1 MLRLHPASGLRNRLS
16 TVNPLMLL
24 MIKGDTGSPP
34 SRPSR
39 HRRRPCY
46 TPQSQGHPQQQWKTW
61 WPGIGESCWE
71 SLPPTLC
78 VDALGGHLARRW
90 GALLRHLRLPR
101 LGHQARLFVHLD
113 PLLARN
119 RRDQL
124 ANRFERQIVRRLEM
138 NATLPH
144 VELLACRLERRLQ
157 LLELTRTPKRAH
169 QVERAVVLLRRERDV
184 ADRLLV
190 VSVWISR
197 QGDRPADRA
206 PDEALIVA
214 ARNVLVHECAH
225 RRDRLRT
232 IGGECGDV
240 LRWRLDVRCW
250 FHGFVVF
257 PNEVCH
263 RRFENQPAAGL
274 GISRN

>member
-1 MLRLHPASGLRNRLS
+1 MKATRGAP
-16 TVNPLMLL
+16 
-24 MIKGDTGSPP
+24 
-34 SRPSR
+34 
-39 HRRRPCY
+39 
-46 TPQSQGHPQQQWKTW
+46 
-61 WPGIGESCWE
+61 GESSWE
-71 SLPPTLC
+71 SLPPTIC

-90 GALLRHLRLPR
+90 GDLLRPLRLPR

-119 RRDQL
+119 RGDQL
-124 ANRFERQIVRRLEM
+124 ANRLERQIVRRLEM

-144 VELLACRLERRLQ
+144 VELLPRRLERRLQ

-169 QVERAVVLLRRERDV
+169 QVERAEVLLRRDRDV

-225 RRDRLRT
+225 RRDRLRAT
-232 IGGECGDV
+232 GGE
-240 LRWRLDVRCW
+240 
-250 FHGFVVF
+250 
-257 PNEVCH
+257 
-263 RRFENQPAAGL
+263 
-274 GISRN
+274 

>member
-1 MLRLHPASGLRNRLS
+1 MTLRLIEARMNRRSQQLEGGRSGE
-16 TVNPLMLL
+16 
-24 MIKGDTGSPP
+24 GQFPP
-34 SRPSR
+34 GR
-39 HRRRPCY
+39 
-46 TPQSQGHPQQQWKTW
+46 
-61 WPGIGESCWE
+61 ESCWQ

-101 LGHQARLFVHLD
+101 LGHQARLFVYLD

-144 VELLACRLERRLQ
+144 VELLPRRLERRLQ
-157 LLELTRTPKRAH
+157 LLELTGTPKRAH
-169 QVERAVVLLRRERDV
+169 QVERAEVLLRRDGDV

-197 QGDRPADRA
+197 QGDRPADGA
-206 PDEALIVA
+206 PDEALLVA

-225 RRDRLRT
+225 RRDRLRA
-232 IGGECGDV
+232 IGGKRGDV
-240 LRWRLDVRCW
+240 LRRRLDVRW
-250 FHGFVVF
+250 RFHGLVIF
-257 PNEVCH
+257 PNELCQ
-263 RRFENQPAAGL
+263 RFESQTAARAVS
-274 GISRN
+274 IA

>member
-1 MLRLHPASGLRNRLS
+1 MLAILERSDAMINKSSAPTPHHDVAAFQAQAPRGVGAALAASQEYGRSRAFGRDHFCSNFLWSDSR
-16 TVNPLMLL
+16 LMLA
-24 MIKGDTGSPP
+24 
-34 SRPSR
+34 
-39 HRRRPCY
+39 
-46 TPQSQGHPQQQWKTW
+46 
-61 WPGIGESCWE
+61 PGIGESCWE

-78 VDALGGHLARRW
+78 LDALGGHLARRR

-144 VELLACRLERRLQ
+144 VELLPRRLERRLQ

-190 VSVWISR
+190 VSVWIS
-197 QGDRPADRA
+197 
-206 PDEALIVA
+206 
-214 ARNVLVHECAH
+214 
-225 RRDRLRT
+225 
-232 IGGECGDV
+232 
-240 LRWRLDVRCW
+240 
-250 FHGFVVF
+250 
-257 PNEVCH
+257 
-263 RRFENQPAAGL
+263 
-274 GISRN
+274 

>member
-1 MLRLHPASGLRNRLS
+1 MADSWMRRYAADRGQQHTRLGALHATALHNRWSGPVGEALPPA
-16 TVNPLMLL
+16 
-24 MIKGDTGSPP
+24 
-34 SRPSR
+34 RPSR

-46 TPQSQGHPQQQWKTW
+46 TPQPPGHPQQQWKTW

-71 SLPPTLC
+71 GLLPTLG

-119 RRDQL
+119 RRDQV

-144 VELLACRLERRLQ
+144 VELLPRRLERRLQ
-157 LLELTRTPKRAH
+157 LLELPRTPKRAH
-169 QVERAVVLLRRERDV
+169 QVERAVVLLRRQRDV

-197 QGDRPADRA
+197 QRDRPADRA

-214 ARNVLVHECAH
+214 ERNVRVHECAH
-225 RRDRLRT
+225 RRDRLRA
-232 IGGECGDV
+232 IGGE
-240 LRWRLDVRCW
+240 
-250 FHGFVVF
+250 
-257 PNEVCH
+257 
-263 RRFENQPAAGL
+263 
-274 GISRN
+274 

>member
-1 MLRLHPASGLRNRLS
+1 MYTGWICRTCKNTALTRNAMSFVCASGGTAR
-16 TVNPLMLL
+16 
-24 MIKGDTGSPP
+24 
-34 SRPSR
+34 
-39 HRRRPCY
+39 
-46 TPQSQGHPQQQWKTW
+46 WKTW
-61 WPGIGESCWE
+61 WPGIGESCRE

-90 GALLRHLRLPR
+90 GALLRVLRLPR
-101 LGHQARLFVHLD
+101 LGHQSRLFVHLD

-138 NATLPH
+138 NAALPH
-144 VELLACRLERRLQ
+144 VELLPRRLERRLQ

-232 IGGECGDV
+232 IGGE
-240 LRWRLDVRCW
+240 
-250 FHGFVVF
+250 
-257 PNEVCH
+257 
-263 RRFENQPAAGL
+263 
-274 GISRN
+274 

>member
-1 MLRLHPASGLRNRLS
+1 
-16 TVNPLMLL
+16 MLL
-24 MIKGDTGSPP
+24 SVSERSWGPGNTSAFISAADWQAK
-34 SRPSR
+34 
-39 HRRRPCY
+39 
-46 TPQSQGHPQQQWKTW
+46 QWKTW
-61 WPGIGESCWE
+61 CPGIGGSCRE

-78 VDALGGHLARRW
+78 DDPLGGHLARRW
-90 GALLRHLRLPR
+90 GAFLRHLRLAR
-101 LGHQARLFVHLD
+101 LGHQARFFVHLD

-124 ANRFERQIVRRLEM
+124 ANRLERQIVRRLEM

-144 VELLACRLERRLQ
+144 VELLPRRLERGLQ

-214 ARNVLVHECAH
+214 ARNVLVHERTH
-225 RRDRLRT
+225 RRDRLRS
-232 IGGECGDV
+232 IGGERGDV
-240 LRWRLDVRCW
+240 LHWRLDVRRW
-250 FHGFVVF
+250 LHGFVVLRTKVS
-257 PNEVCH
+257 PNVE
-263 RRFENQPAAGL
+263 RLNAIR
-274 GISRN
+274 

>member
-1 MLRLHPASGLRNRLS
+1 MLR
-16 TVNPLMLL
+16 
-24 MIKGDTGSPP
+24 
-34 SRPSR
+34 
-39 HRRRPCY
+39 
-46 TPQSQGHPQQQWKTW
+46 
-61 WPGIGESCWE
+61 
-71 SLPPTLC
+71 
-78 VDALGGHLARRW
+78 VDALDGHLARRW
-90 GALLRHLRLPR
+90 GAWLRNLRLPR

-144 VELLACRLERRLQ
+144 VELLPRRLERRLQ

-169 QVERAVVLLRRERDV
+169 KVERTVVLLGRERDV

-197 QGDRPADRA
+197 QGARAADPA
-206 PDEALIVA
+206 PDEALIEA
-214 ARNVLVHECAH
+214 ARNALVHERAH

-232 IGGECGDV
+232 IGGERGDV
-240 LRWRLDVRCW
+240 LRGRLDVRW
-250 FHGFVVF
+250 RLHGF
-257 PNEVCH
+257 
-263 RRFENQPAAGL
+263 
-274 GISRN
+274 

>member
-1 MLRLHPASGLRNRLS
+1 MPERLP
-16 TVNPLMLL
+16 VFLL
-24 MIKGDTGSPP
+24 LVLFMIECHSARSFTYKL
-34 SRPSR
+34 
-39 HRRRPCY
+39 HK
-46 TPQSQGHPQQQWKTW
+46 PQK
-61 WPGIGESCWE
+61 

-78 VDALGGHLARRW
+78 ADALGGHLACRR

-144 VELLACRLERRLQ
+144 VELLVRRLERRLQ
-157 LLELTRTPKRAH
+157 LLELTRTPKRTH
-169 QVERAVVLLRRERDV
+169 QVERAVVLLRRQRDV

-197 QGDRPADRA
+197 QGDCPADRA

-232 IGGECGDV
+232 IGGG
-240 LRWRLDVRCW
+240 
-250 FHGFVVF
+250 G
-257 PNEVCH
+257 
-263 RRFENQPAAGL
+263 G
-274 GISRN
+274 G